1 MTPVYFVLYQD
12 MLATSLCLP
21 LEMLQAANEMH
32 RAQTRRWRLQI
43 QRVSDARK
51 AIATPGGIN
60 LLPEYCIDD
69 LPCAAEADPD
79 SRPIIFLPSLWRNP
93 EKSLRNHPRL
103 ISWLQVQIKEGATV
117 CAAGTGSCFLAE
129 TGYLDGKPATSHW
142 FYLDTF
148 QQHYP
153 HVQLKRQHLITQAG
167 KLYCAASINALAD
180 LTVHLIAQRFDR
192 AISAH
197 VERHFSH
204 EARRPFEHISFLDH
218 QPSRHQDEEIIQ
230 IQLWLNQNFNKSFQL
245 HDLANK
251 FDMSNRN
258 FDRRFKAATGKTPL
272 RYLQETRIANARDLL
287 KNSNLNILEVA
298 QRVGYQDTAHFSALF
313 KSLTRMTPSA
323 FRKSVRSK
331 LFSL

>member
-21 LEMLQAANEMH
+21 LEMLQAANDLH
-32 RAQTRRWRLQI
+32 RVQTRAPRIHI
-43 QRVSDARK
+43 QRVSDSMNP
-51 AIATPGGIN
+51 IATPGGIT
-60 LLPEYCIDD
+60 LHAEVTIDEV
-69 LPCAAEADPD
+69 PAKEEGPA
-79 SRPIIFLPSLWRNP
+79 PIIFLPALWRNP
-93 EKSLRNHPRL
+93 QKSLHQHPQL
-103 ISWLQVQIKEGATV
+103 ISWLREQIKAGATV

-129 TGYLDGKPATSHW
+129 TGKLDGKPATTHW

-148 QQHYP
+148 HEHYP
-153 HVQLKRQHLITQAG
+153 AIQLKRQHLITQAG
-167 KLYCAASINALAD
+167 KLYCAASVNALAD
-180 LTVHLIAQRFDR
+180 LTVHLISQIFDR

-204 EARRPFEHISFLDH
+204 EARRPFEHISFLDD

-230 IQLWLNQNFNKSFQL
+230 VQLWLNQNFNKSFQL
-245 HDLANK
+245 NDLATK
-251 FDMSNRN
+251 FDMSKRN

-272 RYLQETRIANARDLL
+272 RYLQETRIAHARDLL

-313 KSLTRMTPSA
+313 KDFTRMTPSA

>member
-21 LEMLQAANEMH
+21 LEMLQAANDLH
-32 RAQTRRWRLQI
+32 RANTREQKLQI
-43 QRVSDARK
+43 LRVSDSMAP
-51 AIATPGGIN
+51 IETPGGIQ
-60 LLPEYCIDD
+60 LLPEQTIDK
-69 LPCAAEADPD
+69 LPAAGDDPA
-79 SRPIIFLPSLWRNP
+79 PVIYLPALWRNP
-93 EKSLRNHPRL
+93 QKSLRQHPRL
-103 ISWLQVQIKEGATV
+103 ITWLREQIKAGATV

-129 TGYLDGKPATSHW
+129 TGLLDGKPATTHW

-148 QQHYP
+148 HDHYP
-153 HVQLKRQHLITQAG
+153 EIQLKRQHLITQAG
-167 KLYCAASINALAD
+167 KLYCAASVNAIAD
-180 LTVHLIAQRFDR
+180 LTVHLIGQLFDR

-204 EARRPFEHISFLDH
+204 EARRPFEHISFLDD

-230 IQLWLNQNFNKSFQL
+230 IQLWLNQNFNKSLQL
-245 HDLANK
+245 IDLSNK

-272 RYLQETRIANARDLL
+272 RYLQEIRIANARDLL
-287 KNSNLNILEVA
+287 KNSNLSILEVA
-298 QRVGYQDTAHFSALF
+298 QRVGYQDSAHFTALF
-313 KSLTRMTPSA
+313 KTLTRMTPSA